1 MDYGIIDEFQKKYEN
16 YFSTYDQKQ
25 LQIRVDMLEKQL
37 EESQE
42 KKEEYYQAL
51 YEIRCIIDIIRR
63 GRIPGIR
70 KVLDQAKIKLNY
82 PPKE

>member
-1 MDYGIIDEFQKKYEN
+1 MDYGIIDEFQKKHEY

-25 LQIRVDMLEKQL
+25 LQIRVDKLEKQL

-51 YEIRCIIDIIRR
+51 YEIRCIVDINRV
-63 GRIPGIR
+63 RIKPIR
-70 KVLDQAKIKLNY
+70 KVLDRVKIKRI
-82 PPKE
+82 PPKD